1 MTLPQVNLDDRRFQ
15 ELVNEARQRI
25 SQACPEWTE
34 HNVSDP
40 GITLIEQFAWIADML
55 LYRLNR
61 IPDKLHVALL
71 DLLDIRLHGPTSART
86 ELRFRLAAPPERPLE
101 IPAGSTEV
109 GTLRTAAEESV
120 VFQVSEGYTIEPLV
134 PSAYAIKR
142 GNEVKL
148 IPVGDG
154 SARPQG
160 TDRLPFGRPPQP
172 DDALLLGF
180 DADIAR
186 LVMRVEIDGSMA
198 RGAGVDPEDPPLLW
212 EVSQG
217 DNRWTEAVVLVDR
230 TGGFNYGPGMI
241 EVQCPSSS
249 AATAIGGRR
258 LRWLRCR
265 ITAATRSGKTGVLY
279 TNPPEIYSITAGPAG
294 ALLGAEHS
302 SREGAEPLGT
312 SDGTPGQTFTLR
324 FAPVLPLEGDETLE
338 VRDPTSGRW
347 ADWQATETFAESAS
361 TDRHFRLD
369 TNSGEI
375 ELGPAVRQPH
385 GGWTQYGAVPP
396 QGAELRMTSY
406 RHGGGREG
414 NVTAGSLTMLRSSI
428 PGVASVVN
436 PRAAYGGVDPESL
449 DAARQR
455 AALEIRTRYRAVT
468 AEDYEF
474 LALQASSRVGR
485 TVCVSPTGPGEPIRL
500 HLLPQTVPADRQL
513 TADELIPDGALLG
526 DVAEYLEGRRVI
538 GTIVHLLPVRL
549 RGISVVVKL
558 QAEPQTGLERIEQ
571 EVLQALYTYLNP
583 LVGGSASGPSTGWP
597 FGRLLN
603 QGELYQIVHSVEGVQ
618 FVEVLRVYETDLA
631 SGKQSPNPAGSHV
644 VLEPD
649 ELIASGTHI
658 VKAVHAEAV

>member
-25 SQACPEWTE
+25 TQSCPEWTE

-40 GITLIEQFAWIADML
+40 GITLIEQFAWMSDML

-61 IPDKLHVALL
+61 IPDKLHIALL
-71 DLLDIRLHGPTSART
+71 DLLGIRLHGPTSART
-86 ELRFRLAAPPERPLE
+86 DLRFRLATPPENPLE
-101 IPAGSTEV
+101 IPAGTTEV
-109 GTLRTAAEESV
+109 GTIRTAAEQSV
-120 VFQVSEGYTIEPLV
+120 VFQVAEPFTIEPMV

-142 GNEVKL
+142 GDEVKL
-148 IPVGDG
+148 IAIGDG
-154 SARPQG
+154 TARPQG
-160 TDRLPFGRPPQP
+160 TDRLPFGRPPAP

-180 DADIAR
+180 DADIGR

-198 RGAGVDPEDPPLLW
+198 RGAGVDPEDPPLIW

-217 DNRWTEAVVLVDR
+217 DNRWAPAEVLVDR

-241 EVQCPSSS
+241 EVQCPFNSGTTSV
-249 AATAIGGRR
+249 GGRR

-265 ITAATRSGKTGVLY
+265 ITAQTRGGKTGVTY

-294 ALLGAEHS
+294 VLLAAEHS
-302 SREGAEPLGT
+302 AREREEALGT
-312 SDGTPGQTFTLR
+312 SDGTPGQTFRLR
-324 FAPVLPLEGDETLE
+324 FAPVLPLQGEETLE
-338 VRDPTSGRW
+338 VRDPITGRW
-347 ADWQATETFAESAS
+347 AQWQAVETFAESTAL
-361 TDRHFRLD
+361 DRHFHLD

-375 ELGPAVRQPH
+375 GFGPAVRQPH
-385 GGWTQYGAVPP
+385 GGWTQYGDVPP
-396 QGAELRMTSY
+396 AGADLRMTGY
-406 RHGGGREG
+406 RHGGGRGG
-414 NVTAGSLTMLRSSI
+414 NVTAGSLTMLRSAI

-474 LALQASSRVGR
+474 LTLQASSRVGR
-485 TVCVSPTGPGEPIRL
+485 AVCVSPTNAGEPIRL
-500 HLLPQTVPADRQL
+500 HLMPQTVPADRQL
-513 TADELIPDGALLG
+513 TLEELTPDEALLA
-526 DVAEYLEGRRVI
+526 DVADYLEGRRVI
-538 GTIVHLLPVRL
+538 GTTVHLLPVRL

-558 QAEPQTGLERIEQ
+558 QAAPQTGLERIEQ

-603 QGELYQIVHSVEGVQ
+603 QGELYQIVHSVDGVQ
-618 FVEVLRVYETDLA
+618 FVEVLRVYETDIA
-631 SGKQSPNPAGSHV
+631 TGKQSPNPAGSHV

-658 VKAVHAEAV
+658 VKAVHAELT